1 MNMKAAPVWSGGLD
15 RLGLAFVGCGGGTAV
30 GSRLM
35 GAVCVCVCMRARAR
49 ALTTGGEEVVEV
61 KASDPAVSD
70 SLLVVDGYFYLEVP
84 SAAVPKLL
92 EMRRRYYGCS
102 RSDSL
107 CGLFAGMHD
116 LFVAPKL
123 IQRDEGHLNQRDKS
137 IDMTLIS

>member
-1 MNMKAAPVWSGGLD
+1 M
-15 RLGLAFVGCGGGTAV
+15 R
-30 GSRLM
+30 
-35 GAVCVCVCMRARAR
+35 CVCVCAYARARAH

-84 SAAVPKLL
+84 SAAVPNLL
-92 EMRRRYYGCS
+92 EMRRRYHGCS

-116 LFVAPKL
+116 LFVSPEL
-123 IQRDEGHLNQRDKS
+123 IQRDDEV
-137 IDMTLIS
+137 ILIKETRALICLLSLEWE